1 MKYILTLLVCISAI
15 FCLQAQQETQSTFFM
30 YNQALYNPGSVGSK
44 GYASANAFYRHQWL
58 GFDGAPV
65 SQTVTFDAPLV
76 GDRVGIG
83 FSVRRFTVGINT
95 DWRAAMAY
103 SYKMQL
109 TPDAA
114 LRFGIQGSV
123 HYTGMNFN
131 GSGIVVDKDN
141 DQSFMNGEFT
151 QKYTG
156 NVGAGLHFNYKNKF
170 WAGLST
176 PAFYPVTLGTNDN
189 TLETAVETPHYY
201 GSLGGLFDVSESVQ
215 IKPSMLIKYLTNAP
229 VDVDINV
236 SLILNRALM
245 IGASYRL
252 GGDDSGESIDALIG
266 YQVLHN
272 LMFGLAYDLTLSG
285 LKDHNSGSV
294 EVMLRYDVKSEKTDL
309 ENPRFF

>member
-1 MKYILTLLVCISAI
+1 MKYILTLIICISATL
-15 FCLQAQQETQSTFFM
+15 CLQAQQDVQST
-30 YNQALYNPGSVGSK
+30 Y
-44 GYASANAFYRHQWL
+44 
-58 GFDGAPV
+58 
-65 SQTVTFDAPLV
+65 
-76 GDRVGIG
+76 RVGIG
-83 FSVRRFTVGINT
+83 FNVRRFTVGITT

-131 GSGIVVDKDN
+131 GSGVVVDKNN
-141 DQSFMNGEFT
+141 DQSFMNGIF

-156 NVGAGLHFNYKNKF
+156 NVGAGLYFNYKNTL
-170 WAGLST
+170 WAGIST

-201 GSLGGLFDVSESVQ
+201 ASFGGLLDVSENIQ
-215 IKPSMLIKYLTNAP
+215 LKPSFLVKYLVNAP
-229 VDVDINV
+229 VDVDVNV

-245 IGASYRL
+245 IGAAYRL
-252 GGDDSGESIDALIG
+252 GGDNTGDSVDALIG
-266 YQVLHN
+266 YQIMHN
-272 LMFGLAYDLTLSG
+272 LMMGLAYDLTISG
-285 LKDHNSGSV
+285 LRDHNSGSV
-294 EVMLRYDVKSEKTDL
+294 EMMLRYDVKSEKADL